1 MDAHAVLVRAGGLL
15 GAAAAGA
22 RALPRPHLGLLAKLL
37 LFLAAVLIPL
47 AAVTW
52 AISVQT
58 LRARLTEELVARGHA
73 IAGALAGTG
82 GDLMLN
88 GETRAMQG
96 LVDRVSGL
104 GGVTYILVEDRDG
117 KLLAHTFRGG
127 VPSELSGAHA
137 GAPDRGRVR
146 ETHYVDP
153 VTQVRRDV
161 LDVAAPMFSG
171 EVGAVRVGMD
181 TAAVSAAATR
191 AGRFLLVTFAGGAAL
206 AGVAGIAF
214 ARHIIRPVAHLAR
227 VAERVGRGDL
237 SAAAPVSSR
246 DEVGQLV
253 DIFNDSI
260 RRLRGLGLTA
270 PERDVERRQRE
281 ELQRS
286 ITRLLDTAVEIARGD
301 LTLRGEVTPDALGS
315 VVDAVNLIVEELGS
329 IVAEVRH
336 AAQRVA
342 SAAAEMTGATEQ
354 VMAGAH
360 TQAHEAATVSRAME
374 TSTRA
379 ARLVAAGAER
389 STAAAGQ
396 ALGAARKGDEA
407 VRDSRAAMQRIRA
420 EVQVISKRIKGLGDR
435 SLEISEIVDT
445 IEEIA
450 SHTNLLALNAAI
462 EAAGAGEAGLRFAVV
477 ADEIRK
483 LAERAA
489 KATRDIASV
498 IHAVQ
503 GETQE
508 AVVAMERGIREVEAG
523 YQVTLHAEESLT
535 EMAQLS
541 HASAALAQE
550 ISASTREQVRGA
562 EEVAGAMQS
571 IAAVAVQTEQAGL
584 QTRRTVDDLVKVA
597 DELTRALARFRLAA
611 S

>member
-1 MDAHAVLVRAGGLL
+1 MKAQAALARAGGLL

-22 RALPRPHLGLLAKLL
+22 RGLPRPQLGLLAKLL
-37 LFLAAVLIPL
+37 LFLGAVLIPL
-47 AAVTW
+47 AAMTW

-58 LRARLTEELVARGHA
+58 LRARLTEELIGRGSA
-73 IAGALAGTG
+73 IAGALAATG
-82 GDLMLN
+82 GELLLN

-104 GGVTYILVEDRDG
+104 GGVTYVLVEDRDG
-117 KLLAHTFRGG
+117 GLLAHTFPGG
-127 VPSELSGAHA
+127 VPPGLSGA

-146 ETHYVDP
+146 ATRYVDP
-153 VTQVRRDV
+153 VTRGRRDV
-161 LDVAAPMFSG
+161 LDVTAPMFSG

-181 TAAVSAAATR
+181 TAAVAAAAAR
-191 AGRFLLVTFAGGAAL
+191 AGRFVLVAFAAAAAL

-214 ARHIIRPVAHLAR
+214 TRHIVRRVADLAR

-237 SAAAPVSSR
+237 SAAAPVTSR
-246 DEVGQLV
+246 DEIGQLG
-253 DIFNDSI
+253 DIVNDSI
-260 RRLRGLGLTA
+260 RRLRARGLTEA
-270 PERDVERRQRE
+270 ERDAERRQRE

-329 IVAEVRH
+329 IVGEVRH

-342 SAAAEMTGATEQ
+342 AAATEMTGATEQ

-360 TQAHEAATVSRAME
+360 TQANEAATVSRAME

-379 ARLVAAGAER
+379 ARLVASGAER
-389 STAAAGQ
+389 STTAAGQ
-396 ALGAARKGDEA
+396 ALAAARKGEEA
-407 VRDSRAAMQRIRA
+407 VRDSRSAMQRIRA
-420 EVQVISKRIKGLGDR
+420 EVQVISRRIKGLGDR

-489 KATRDIASV
+489 KATRDIATV
-498 IHAVQ
+498 IRAVQ

-508 AVVAMERGIREVEAG
+508 AVVAMESGIREVEAG

-597 DELTRALARFRLAA
+597 DELTRALARFRLATP
-611 S
+611 